1 MRNKIKQM
9 MKKEDGFTLV
19 ELLAVIVILGLIVAL
34 AIPAIGNVINRAE
47 DGTETAE
54 TALIIDAARLYE
66 VEKGQLS
73 NDRGVAVQTLM
84 DEGFLENR
92 GNEDVPR
99 GSVFRRN
106 GQLTYVP

>member
-1 MRNKIKQM
+1 MRNKIRQM

-54 TALIIDAARLYE
+54 AALIIDAARLYE
-66 VEKGQLS
+66 VDNGQLS
-73 NDRGVAVQTLM
+73 NDESVSVETLM
-84 DEGFLENR
+84 DQGFLENR
-92 GNEDVPR
+92 GNDDAPS

-106 GQLTYVP
+106 GQLTYEP